1 MQQDLLQTQNGDILL
16 QEAWVAEVLFEAV
29 RSGGKQILKLGSMVH
44 ICLFFLH
51 DLTFKIETETYP
63 ELCSHLV

>member
-16 QEAWVAEVLFEAV
+16 QEGWVAEVLFEAV
-29 RSGGKQILKLGSMVH
+29 RSEGKQNVKRESMVH